1 MASLFRCDKNYGW
14 GKFEGSRCQEAR
26 EDLHGPCD
34 GTDRS
39 NYEFPMYEF
48 CHPGYFSDTPEEQA
62 LTDGQDICG
71 TRSVVGNAVIGEES
85 WCRSQVTF

>member
-1 MASLFRCDKNYGW
+1 
-14 GKFEGSRCQEAR
+14 
-26 EDLHGPCD
+26 
-34 GTDRS
+34 
-39 NYEFPMYEF
+39 MYEF